1 MGISPKMKA
10 RLESI
15 DRLVL
20 DGYRVKKIYNAW
32 PELAT
37 LSGVPKNITISNPAG
52 FSWIAFFFPFAVY
65 AQIKEWS
72 YFYVAGFVSLGG
84 SVLNKIVGWDP
95 SMLLG
100 LALGL
105 QYGIFFPY
113 LRWIALQEN
122 RTELAVGP
130 SIAVGLLMSA
140 MCTIPS
146 IALDALLGL

>member
-105 QYGIFFPY
+105 QYGIFFS
-113 LRWIALQEN
+113 IFALDSATGESNRAGCWAFDRCRTAHECYVHNSIN
-122 RTELAVGP
+122 RT
-130 SIAVGLLMSA
+130 
-140 MCTIPS
+140 
-146 IALDALLGL
+146 